1 MAQLS
6 ATLAT
11 PKAPRGSE
19 KWRTSAGMTSRTAT
33 TVGASSLRALAA
45 CSSVMPGT
53 TWVVLPRSE
62 PLTVPDAN
70 PSSSSRFPESL
81 RRGAP
86 ERFSVHLGLRAGLL
100 GRLHA
105 LVRVGPGRR
114 GDPGGEP
121 PPAQRSKQQAHPRAA
136 PPRATRR
143 APPAPAGP
151 GSRGAPGGDRP
162 LDERSIHEPH
172 PAAVLLRE
180 HLEHGLRREDG
191 AAEGHPHEEPLPV
204 PALSRG
210 PPPAP

>member
-1 MAQLS
+1 IAQFS

-105 LVRVGPGRR
+105 LVRVGPGGH
-114 GDPGGEP
+114 GDPGGE
-121 PPAQRSKQQAHPRAA
+121 
-136 PPRATRR
+136 
-143 APPAPAGP
+143 
-151 GSRGAPGGDRP
+151 RP
-162 LDERSIHEPH
+162 LDERRVNEPH
-172 PAAVLLRE
+172 PGSVLLRE

-191 AAEGHPHEEPLPV
+191 AAEVHKDEDLLGVHLLYGGLDPLGV
-204 PALSRG
+204 SSGERVRRD
-210 PPPAP
+210 